1 MSRYLPRH
9 QPQLGNGSPTERRDC
24 GPRTVSMA
32 VDAIT
37 HGQVRP
43 GIPEIRQRMGTPGNQ
58 TSNVYDA
65 QKGVESYDHI
75 PGRRRLTYRIAR
87 DAATVKDAVRAG
99 RPVHLAID
107 YGAFND
113 SGRTGDPNFRGGHSV
128 LVVGQRVKD
137 GEVQW
142 RLFDPLD
149 DGRRAGIVRGPRFV
163 DRERLMDAARSFGRG
178 SIYAGIISGG
188 QRHG

>member
-1 MSRYLPRH
+1 MRYLPRH
-9 QPQLGNGSPTERRDC
+9 QAQLGNGSPTERRDC

-37 HGQVRP
+37 HGQVVP
-43 GIPEIRQRMGTPGNQ
+43 GIPEIRQRMGVPGNQ

-75 PGRRRLTYRIAR
+75 PGRRRLTYRIAQ

-99 RPVHLAID
+99 RPVHLSID

-113 SGRTGDPNFRGGHSV
+113 SGKTGDPNFTGGHSV
-128 LVVGQRVKD
+128 LVVGQRVRD

-149 DGRRAGIVRGPRFV
+149 DARRRGIPQGPRFV
-163 DRERLMDAARSFGRG
+163 DRERLMDAARSFGKG